1 MLGLGAL
8 VAYKGKPA
16 KVSAITTHKFDL
28 LFSDGSSRKVREKD
42 FRFIHPRYA
51 AINDTCSAGA
61 MNVLQDFEN
70 ESLTLK
76 EITEWIFDDYTAQNA
91 WCTYLLVEDSLYF
104 YWTKDTVFIRPSEQ
118 TEAIQNQRNTKRIEL
133 ESLNQCVENINNNCI
148 SDDDSR
154 WLQEVE
160 LVAHNLSKHAKLL
173 DALSL
178 DNKPE
183 SAHKLLVKIGYWQ
196 EAMNPYPRRHGILAD
211 ESHSHEIIVAERRDL
226 THFNSY
232 AIDNSGSN
240 DADDAISIEGDKIWI
255 HIADVASQVECDST
269 LDSYAQ
275 NRISNLYLPDQ
286 IIHMLPPNLVPIC
299 SLGEDEK
306 SRALSVGFRLID
318 SQISDIEVVQS
329 EIKVEKLSYDGVDEI
344 LHQHAELSQ
353 ISTLTKE
360 HKSFRNDKGA
370 LRLDLPNVDVRL
382 VDGRVSLRKQEASES
397 REMVAEMMVIAGR
410 VIAQFSLENNIA
422 MPFVTQAKGS
432 FSDEILEQKA
442 HLTLSQMFKA
452 ARCFKRSKISTKSA
466 PHSGLGLDSYLR
478 VTSPIR
484 RYLDLVVQQ
493 QLLNFINNKPILD
506 EAAIKNRIGQTNVV
520 ISKVNKATR
529 QSNDHYKSLFLKQ
542 NKGWKG
548 VGTVVDLHGNKAT
561 ILIPELGMITQ
572 LKLGEKPSLDDEIQL
587 KVVAID
593 FENRLVDFKSL

>member
-1 MLGLGAL
+1 
-8 VAYKGKPA
+8 
-16 KVSAITTHKFDL
+16 KFDL
-28 LFSDGSSRKVREKD
+28 QFSDGSSRKVREKD
-42 FRFIHPRYA
+42 FRFIHPQYTT
-51 AINDTCSAGA
+51 INDTCPVGT
-61 MNVLQDFEN
+61 MDVLQDFEG

-76 EITEWIFDDYTAQNA
+76 EITEWIFDDYTAKNA

-118 TEAIQNQRNTKRIEL
+118 VEAIQNQRDTKRIEL
-133 ESLNQCVENINNNCI
+133 ESLNQCVEHINNNCI

-160 LVAHNLSKHAKLL
+160 LVAYNLSKHAKLL

-183 SAHKLLVKIGYWQ
+183 SAHKLLIKIGYWQ
-196 EAMNPYPRRHGILAD
+196 ETINPYPRRHGILAD
-211 ESHSHEIIVAERRDL
+211 ENHSHDIITTERRDL
-226 THFNSY
+226 THLNSY

-240 DADDAISIEGDKIWI
+240 DADDAISVDGDKIWI
-255 HIADVASQVECDST
+255 HIADVASQVGCDSG

-286 IIHMLPPNLVPIC
+286 IIHMLPPSLVPIC

-306 SRALSVGFRLID
+306 SRALSVGFKLID
-318 SQISDIEVVQS
+318 CQISDIEVVQS
-329 EIKVEKLSYDGVDEI
+329 EIKVEKLSYDETDEV
-344 LHQHAELSQ
+344 LSQHLELSQ
-353 ISTLTKE
+353 INTLTKE
-360 HKSFRNDKGA
+360 HKAFRNDKGA
-370 LRLDLPNVDVRL
+370 LRLDLPNVDIRL
-382 VDGRVSLRKQEASES
+382 VDGRVSLKKQAISES
-397 REMVAEMMVIAGR
+397 REMIAEMMVIAGR
-410 VIAQFSLENNIA
+410 AIAQFALENNIA
-422 MPFVTQAKGS
+422 MPFVTQGEGS
-432 FSDEILEQKA
+432 FSDEILQQKA

-484 RYLDLVVQQ
+484 RYLDLVAQQ
-493 QLLNFINNKPILD
+493 QLLNFIHNKPILD
-506 EAAIKNRIGQTNVV
+506 EATIKSRIGQTNIG

-529 QSNDHYKSLFLKQ
+529 QSTDHFKCLFLKQ
-542 NKGWKG
+542 NKGWNG
-548 VGTVVDLHGNKAT
+548 VGTVVELRGNKAT
-561 ILIPELGMITQ
+561 VLIPELGMITQ
-572 LKLGEKPSLDDEIQL
+572 LKLGEKTSLDDKVQL
-587 KVVAID
+587 KISAID

>member
-1 MLGLGAL
+1 MLDLGAL

-16 KVSAITTHKFDL
+16 KISTITTHKFDL
-28 LFSDGSSRKVREKD
+28 LFPDGSSRKVREKD
-42 FRFIHPRYA
+42 FRFIHPQCTV
-51 AINDTCSAGA
+51 INDECSIGA
-61 MNVLQDFEN
+61 MDVLQDFEG

-91 WCTYLLVEDSLYF
+91 WCAYLLVEDGLYF

-118 TEAIQNQRNTKRIEL
+118 AEAIQNQRDAKRIEL

-160 LVAHNLSKHAKLL
+160 LVGHNLSKHAKLL

-178 DNKPE
+178 DNNPE
-183 SAHKLLVKIGYWQ
+183 SAHRLLVKIGYWQ
-196 EAMNPYPRRHGILAD
+196 EVINPYPRRHGILAD
-211 ESHSHEIIVAERRDL
+211 ESHSHEIFVSARRDL
-226 THFNSY
+226 THLNSY
-232 AIDNSGSN
+232 AIDNSGTN
-240 DADDAISIEGDKIWI
+240 DADDAISIDGDKIWI
-255 HIADVASQVECDST
+255 HIADVASQVECESE

-286 IIHMLPPNLVPIC
+286 TIHMLPPSLALIC

-306 SRALSVGFRLID
+306 SRALSVGFTLID
-318 SQISDIEVVQS
+318 CQISDIEVVQS

-344 LHQHAELSQ
+344 LHQHSELSQ
-353 ISTLTKE
+353 INILTKE
-360 HKSFRNDKGA
+360 HKAFRNDKGA

-382 VDGRVSLRKQEASES
+382 IDDRVSLRKQEASES
-397 REMVAEMMVIAGR
+397 REMIAEMMVIAGR
-410 VIAQFSLENNIA
+410 VIAQFALENSIA
-422 MPFVTQAKGS
+422 MPFVTQGEGS
-432 FSDEILEQKA
+432 FSDEILQQKM
-442 HLTLSQMFKA
+442 HLTLAQMFKA

-506 EAAIKNRIGQTNVV
+506 EAAIKSRIGQTNIV

-529 QSNDHYKSLFLKQ
+529 QSNDHYKCLFLKQ

-561 ILIPELGMITQ
+561 VLIPELGMITQ
-572 LKLGEKPSLDDEIQL
+572 LKLGEKPSLDDEVQL
-587 KVVAID
+587 KIAAID
-593 FENRLVDFKSL
+593 FESRLVDFKPL

>member
-1 MLGLGAL
+1 MLDPGAL

-16 KVSAITTHKFDL
+16 KISAITTHKFDL
-28 LFSDGSSRKVREKD
+28 QFSDGSSRKVREKD
-42 FRFIHPRYA
+42 FRFIHPHYA
-51 AINDTCSAGA
+51 TISDTCLVGA
-61 MNVLQDFEN
+61 MDVLQDFEG

-118 TEAIQNQRNTKRIEL
+118 VEAIQNQRDTKRIEL
-133 ESLNQCVENINNNCI
+133 DSLNQCVEHINNNCI

-183 SAHKLLVKIGYWQ
+183 SAHKLLIKIGYWQ
-196 EAMNPYPRRHGILAD
+196 ETINPYPRRHGILAD
-211 ESHSHEIIVAERRDL
+211 ENHSHDILTTERRDL
-226 THFNSY
+226 THLNSY

-240 DADDAISIEGDKIWI
+240 DADDAISVDGDKIWI
-255 HIADVASQVECDST
+255 HIADVASQVGCDSG

-286 IIHMLPPNLVPIC
+286 IIHMLPPSLVSIC

-306 SRALSVGFRLID
+306 SRALSVGFKLID
-318 SQISDIEVVQS
+318 CQISDIEVVQS
-329 EIKVEKLSYDGVDEI
+329 EIKVEKLSYDETDEV
-344 LHQHAELSQ
+344 LSQHSELSQ
-353 ISTLTKE
+353 INTLTKE
-360 HKSFRNDKGA
+360 HKAFRSDKGA
-370 LRLDLPNVDVRL
+370 LRLDLPNVDIRL
-382 VDGRVSLRKQEASES
+382 VDGRVSLKKQAISES
-397 REMVAEMMVIAGR
+397 REMIAEMMVIAGR
-410 VIAQFSLENNIA
+410 AIAQFALENNIA
-422 MPFVTQAKGS
+422 MPFVTQGEGS
-432 FSDEILEQKA
+432 FSDEILQQKA

-484 RYLDLVVQQ
+484 RYLDLVAQQ
-493 QLLNFINNKPILD
+493 QLLNFIHNKPILD
-506 EAAIKNRIGQTNVV
+506 EATIKSRIGQTNIG

-529 QSNDHYKSLFLKQ
+529 QSTDHFKCLFLKQ
-542 NKGWKG
+542 NKGWNG
-548 VGTVVDLHGNKAT
+548 VGTVVELRGNKAT
-561 ILIPELGMITQ
+561 VLIPELGMITQ
-572 LKLGEKPSLDDEIQL
+572 LKLGEKTSLDDKVQL
-587 KVVAID
+587 KISAID

>member
-1 MLGLGAL
+1 MLDLGAL

-16 KVSAITTHKFDL
+16 KISTITTHKFDL
-28 LFSDGSSRKVREKD
+28 LFPDGSSRKVREKD
-42 FRFIHPRYA
+42 FRFIHPQCTV
-51 AINDTCSAGA
+51 INDECSIGA
-61 MNVLQDFEN
+61 MDVLQDFEG

-91 WCTYLLVEDSLYF
+91 WCAYLLVEDGLYF

-118 TEAIQNQRNTKRIEL
+118 AEAIQNQRDAKRIEL

-160 LVAHNLSKHAKLL
+160 LVGHNLSKHAKLL

-178 DNKPE
+178 DNNPE
-183 SAHKLLVKIGYWQ
+183 SAHRLLVKIGYWQ
-196 EAMNPYPRRHGILAD
+196 EVINPYPRRHGILTD
-211 ESHSHEIIVAERRDL
+211 ESHSHEIFVSARRDL
-226 THFNSY
+226 THLNSY
-232 AIDNSGSN
+232 AIDNSGTN
-240 DADDAISIEGDKIWI
+240 DADDAISIDGDKIWI
-255 HIADVASQVECDST
+255 HIADVASQVECESE

-286 IIHMLPPNLVPIC
+286 TIHMLPPSLALIC

-306 SRALSVGFRLID
+306 SRALSVGFTLID
-318 SQISDIEVVQS
+318 CQISDIEVVQS

-344 LHQHAELSQ
+344 LHQHSELSQ
-353 ISTLTKE
+353 INILTKE
-360 HKSFRNDKGA
+360 HKAFRNDKGA

-382 VDGRVSLRKQEASES
+382 IDDRVSLRKQEASES
-397 REMVAEMMVIAGR
+397 REMIAEMMVIAGR
-410 VIAQFSLENNIA
+410 VIAQFALENSIA
-422 MPFVTQAKGS
+422 MPFVTQGEGS
-432 FSDEILEQKA
+432 FSDEILQQKM
-442 HLTLSQMFKA
+442 HLTLAQMFKA

-506 EAAIKNRIGQTNVV
+506 EAAIKSRIGQTNIV

-529 QSNDHYKSLFLKQ
+529 QSNDHYKCLFLKQ

-561 ILIPELGMITQ
+561 VLIPELGMITQ
-572 LKLGEKPSLDDEIQL
+572 LKLGEKPSLDDEVRL
-587 KVVAID
+587 KIAAID
-593 FENRLVDFKSL
+593 FESRLVDFKPL